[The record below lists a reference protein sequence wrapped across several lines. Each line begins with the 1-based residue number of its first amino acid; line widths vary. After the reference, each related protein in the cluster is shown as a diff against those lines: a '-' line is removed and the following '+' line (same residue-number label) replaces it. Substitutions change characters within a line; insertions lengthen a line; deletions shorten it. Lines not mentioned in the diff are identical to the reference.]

1 MNKLQ
6 HTTEVKRDAESL
18 NSMIKQQTIAMA
30 DGVLALNDSAED
42 TVGSGKGRTGPGTLG
57 ANESARAKLI

>member
-1 MNKLQ
+1 
-6 HTTEVKRDAESL
+6 
-18 NSMIKQQTIAMA
+18 MA